1 MRYRG
6 PAADAW
12 VPVELDPF
20 TAVYHRTSGQT
31 HLLAEP
37 APQLLATLTDRALT
51 LAGLREELA
60 LAFDLPD
67 VADDG
72 LAARLGELVEAGLVA
87 VA

>member
-6 PAADAW
+6 PAAEAC
-12 VPVELDPF
+12 VAMELEPF
-20 TAVYHRTSGQT
+20 TAVHHRASGQT

-37 APQLLATLTDRALT
+37 APQLLAALTDRELT

-60 LAFDLPD
+60 RSFDLPD
-67 VADDG
+67 VADEG
-72 LAARLGELVEAGLVA
+72 LAARLAELVEAGLVA